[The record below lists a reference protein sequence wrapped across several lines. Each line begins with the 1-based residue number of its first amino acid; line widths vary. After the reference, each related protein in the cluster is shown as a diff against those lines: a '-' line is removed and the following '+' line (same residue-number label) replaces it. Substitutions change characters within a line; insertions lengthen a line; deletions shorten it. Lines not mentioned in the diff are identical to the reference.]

1 MSRIL
6 EKLADQHEERMINVL
21 YKLEEDVVKEVTR
34 ATKGQ
39 LVSQRLAIQLRPKIK
54 ELVENNFLNE
64 ADLIINEE
72 YNKIAKEVL
81 DTFGEMPIP
90 NKFKSLTEA
99 NLSTINALKF
109 QSYSGFEDIGERF
122 IKVINDE
129 LYQSTIAGRPFEDM
143 VSNIR
148 SHINGVYKKSN
159 QREINELVDFIN
171 ENKYNA
177 VRKLEV
183 EEAVRKLH
191 TQYASDR
198 AGNNLRRYA
207 GQIAHDSVMQFH
219 GQFTIAKAKESGL
232 THFTYTGT
240 LVRDSRD
247 WCRGILGKTYTEK
260 QIRELWN
267 TRSWNGKA
275 NGDPFIVRGGYRCR
289 HTWIPTDPSWGEETV
304 DELPEEPVIDT
315 TPEPVTIESLTS
327 SPRNKALT
335 DATLLIQ
342 TRSQVE
348 RQLKQRTET
357 VKKDYDDV
365 FVPVEAQ
372 ARPDGTTSLM
382 SFYGTRFRPDVKGN
396 YAFQVVL
403 KNKPQTVN
411 KKKVI
416 PELTDESASVVN
428 ELMKELDILAR
439 KFKIP
444 RLNGVYVGETRRNVI
459 GAMGDGQLFLK
470 ASSINNRTKPL
481 STKPLNEKEQK
492 RFDKLLATLNKAK
505 EEKNNLL
512 REMQDKDMYLTTKID
527 TDGIERL
534 VYPNNDKK
542 TYDMFQAKLKSF
554 SDNIEKLTADILPL
568 STRNTKLSTAKWK
581 IGDGFAKAPY
591 NAMSYFDNP
600 IDRMRQLFYHE
611 FGHHVHQMYGLNKKY
626 KDLGTALKEY
636 KRPPVERKLPTV
648 TNKALDKNKV
658 YASQYMAHDSQE
670 YFAEQFGLYFMDRKD
685 LVDPKFKNLI
695 EDILKEAND
704 IN

>member
-6 EKLADQHEERMINVL
+6 EKLADQHEERIINVL
-21 YKLEEDVVKEVTR
+21 YKLEEDIIKEVNR

-39 LVSQRLAIQLRPKIK
+39 LISQRIAIQLAPKIRQAI
-54 ELVENNFLNE
+54 ENNFLNE

-81 DTFGEMPIP
+81 DTFGELPIP
-90 NKFKSLTEA
+90 NKFKSLTEV

-129 LYQSTIAGRPFEDM
+129 LYQSTIAGRPYEDM

-267 TRSWNGKA
+267 TRSWQGKA

-289 HTWIPTDPSWGEETV
+289 HTWIPTDPSWSEETV
-304 DELPEEPVIDT
+304 DKLPEEPIVEQVPERTKLTNKSSITNPVKEKNINVISNTIVSDKLQKQIT
-315 TPEPVTIESLTS
+315 KNAKDERYFEQSRYRTSNVGKVTGVQNLDDEIASQLDVIMQELDDLAELYQVPKLRSVTISA
-327 SPRNKALT
+327 RRRAL
-335 DATLLIQ
+335 
-342 TRSQVE
+342 
-348 RQLKQRTET
+348 
-357 VKKDYDDV
+357 
-365 FVPVEAQ
+365 
-372 ARPDGTTSLM
+372 
-382 SFYGTRFRPDVKGN
+382 
-396 YAFQVVL
+396 
-403 KNKPQTVN
+403 
-411 KKKVI
+411 
-416 PELTDESASVVN
+416 AS
-428 ELMKELDILAR
+428 
-439 KFKIP
+439 
-444 RLNGVYVGETRRNVI
+444 
-459 GAMGDGQLFLK
+459 MGDGNLTINPKYFNRKNVDDKTQRKFRDAFLGK
-470 ASSINNRTKPL
+470 GFYKREQELADNYTSFIDPSRLIK
-481 STKPLNEKEQK
+481 KE
-492 RFDKLLATLNKAK
+492 NKANPDTWVRPHNAFYFF
-505 EEKNNLL
+505 EE
-512 REMQDKDMYLTTKID
+512 EMD
-527 TDGIERL
+527 R
-534 VYPNNDKK
+534 
-542 TYDMFQAKLKSF
+542 FR
-554 SDNIEKLTADILPL
+554 NII
-568 STRNTKLSTAKWK
+568 
-581 IGDGFAKAPY
+581 
-591 NAMSYFDNP
+591 
-600 IDRMRQLFYHE
+600 YHE
-611 FGHHVHQMYGLNKKY
+611 FGHQVHQM
-626 KDLGTALKEY
+626 
-636 KRPPVERKLPTV
+636 
-648 TNKALDKNKV
+648 KNKRF
-658 YASQYMAHDSQE
+658 YDDAPIEQAMLGKGINGGSTRYSTKNTKE
-670 YFAEQFGLYFMDRKD
+670 WFAENFSLYHMNKKD
-685 LVDPKFKNLI
+685 LVDPKFI
-695 EDILKEAND
+695 EFVEGEVL
-704 IN
+704 